1 MKNLPRRARRLFRTR
16 RLFRAVTMKR
26 AGRIEEQ
33 KGPSTSTA
41 QEVPASSMEM
51 AYGTMENTDGPL
63 ASSMEMTYGT
73 MENMDEPLGTGDI
86 EEQKDLDDTAAAQ
99 EVQASS
105 MQESTNVV
113 TMNNTNETL
122 STLATS
128 PEPDDS
134 LPLATTQHLGS
145 SRQYWRDIIL
155 GVNDGLV
162 STLLLVAGVA
172 GGGLSSVDILLTAIA
187 GALAGAVSMCAGEYV
202 ATKSQNEV
210 MHGEIA
216 LEKEHIRKYLE
227 DEISE
232 LGSHLGLIGIPQE
245 ETETDLRQQLLT
257 FYRQHPDALLKLMI
271 ALEFGVIAE
280 EERSPVRAGL
290 TSCALFIL
298 GAMPSVLPFI
308 FSGVRPGIALIVAAV
323 LTTTALLVVG
333 AVKAWATRGNCL
345 TAAAENVIISG
356 VGGAFA
362 YGVGVFFDS
371 VLH

>member
-1 MKNLPRRARRLFRTR
+1 
-16 RLFRAVTMKR
+16 MKR

-33 KGPSTSTA
+33 KGTYISTA

-73 MENMDEPLGTGDI
+73 MENTDEPLATGDI

-122 STLATS
+122 AT
-128 PEPDDS
+128 PPAPDDS

-245 ETETDLRQQLLT
+245 ETDLRQQLLT

-290 TSCALFIL
+290 TSGALFIL